1 MESTEYHPKILD
13 FEREEGATQDL
24 GLPHEDEWR

>member
-1 MESTEYHPKILD
+1 MESTDHHLKILD